1 MRAKHMVVVGLVVFL
16 ATSIVT
22 FNSMGNSYGESAGPG
37 AASGGGGI
45 GLTEEEVG
53 KIIVEAVFP
62 TISRGVERGAAAG
75 PFLPDAGISADTD
88 EKARDGADTA
98 GEDADQDQGT
108 ITDTRNNLP
117 EPVPVTISNNEPL
130 VIIYHTH
137 GTEAFQPLP
146 GGNFHTTEEEG
157 SVREVGAVMAAELE
171 RLGIKVIHDK
181 TLHSYPS
188 FSQSYTRSL
197 ETAQHLM
204 RQNPTAI
211 FIIDLHRDAAA
222 YMGNV
227 GRTVLVNGETTATY
241 SLVIG
246 QGNANA
252 DALRAYANRI
262 HAKAE
267 EMFPGFGGRN
277 IEKPHRFNQHI
288 SDYHILL
295 EVGNNENNIKEARNT
310 AKYLAQVLAEVIK
323 DIKQ

>member
-1 MRAKHMVVVGLVVFL
+1 
-16 ATSIVT
+16 
-22 FNSMGNSYGESAGPG
+22 
-37 AASGGGGI
+37 
-45 GLTEEEVG
+45 
-53 KIIVEAVFP
+53 
-62 TISRGVERGAAAG
+62 
-75 PFLPDAGISADTD
+75 
-88 EKARDGADTA
+88 
-98 GEDADQDQGT
+98 
-108 ITDTRNNLP
+108 
-117 EPVPVTISNNEPL
+117 
-130 VIIYHTH
+130 
-137 GTEAFQPLP
+137 
-146 GGNFHTTEEEG
+146 
-157 SVREVGAVMAAELE
+157 
-171 RLGIKVIHDK
+171 
-181 TLHSYPS
+181 
-188 FSQSYTRSL
+188 
-197 ETAQHLM
+197 M

-246 QGNANA
+246 QGNVNA

-277 IEKPHRFNQHI
+277 IEKPHRFNQYI

-323 DIKQ
+323 DIKQLE